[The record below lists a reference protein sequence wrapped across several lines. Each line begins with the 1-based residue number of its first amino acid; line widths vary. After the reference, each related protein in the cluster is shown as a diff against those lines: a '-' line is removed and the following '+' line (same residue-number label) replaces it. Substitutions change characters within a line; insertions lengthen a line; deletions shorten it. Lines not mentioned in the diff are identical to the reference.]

1 MLLGYILDREEGG
14 GRRGED
20 GGLSRLVREEEVG
33 GRGEEEGRG

>member
-1 MLLGYILDREEGG
+1 MLLGYILDRGEGG

-20 GGLSRLVREEEVG
+20 GGLSRLVREEVG